1 MCRVTIIIYNHPMA
15 KPVLQQGSWPR
26 YGPARDGPEHNVSFL
41 LPAAPHSSCLFVLLP
56 GGAKGL
62 SLVPPQLDGLVGMA

>member
-26 YGPARDGPEHNVSFL
+26 YGPAGGMAQSITCLSYFQL
-41 LPAAPHSSCLFVLLP
+41 LPIAPASLSYFLEVL
-56 GGAKGL
+56 KGC
-62 SLVPPQLDGLVGMA
+62 P